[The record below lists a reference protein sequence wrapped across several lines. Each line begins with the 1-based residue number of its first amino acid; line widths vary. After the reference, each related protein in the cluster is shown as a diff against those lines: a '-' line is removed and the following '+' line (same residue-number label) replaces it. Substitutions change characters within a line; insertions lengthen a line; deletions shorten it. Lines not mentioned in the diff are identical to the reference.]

1 MDECLVD
8 GERVVPQPGGF
19 YGGGSPRTWSGFQ
32 GNAREQRLVMDEGY
46 IELVLSTVEQI
57 PRGQVASY
65 GDIAELV
72 GVAGP
77 RLVGRVSLH
86 GSGVPWWRV
95 VRADGRPVRGLE
107 EQALELLR
115 RDGTPLRDG
124 RVDMRAARMSARR
137 PIRTP
142 DCTRWRSAPAKG

>member
-1 MDECLVD
+1 
-8 GERVVPQPGGF
+8 
-19 YGGGSPRTWSGFQ
+19 
-32 GNAREQRLVMDEGY
+32 VMDEGY
-46 IELVLSTVEQI
+46 IELVLSAVEQI

-77 RLVGRVSLH
+77 RLVGRVMSLH
-86 GSGVPWWRV
+86 GAAVPWWRV
-95 VRADGRPVRGLE
+95 VRADGRPVHGLE

-124 RVDMRAARMSARR
+124 RVDMRAARVHPS
-137 PIRTP
+137 TDP
-142 DCTRWRSAPAKG
+142 DTQP

>member
-1 MDECLVD
+1 
-8 GERVVPQPGGF
+8 
-19 YGGGSPRTWSGFQ
+19 
-32 GNAREQRLVMDEGY
+32 MDEGY

-77 RLVGRVSLH
+77 RLVGRVMSLH

-107 EQALELLR
+107 EQALKLLR

-124 RVDMRAARMSARR
+124 RVDMRAARMRPSADPDAGLYPWRR
-137 PIRTP
+137 
-142 DCTRWRSAPAKG
+142 G

>member
-1 MDECLVD
+1 
-8 GERVVPQPGGF
+8 
-19 YGGGSPRTWSGFQ
+19 
-32 GNAREQRLVMDEGY
+32 MDEGY

-57 PRGQVASY
+57 PAGQVASY

-72 GVAGP
+72 GIGGP
-77 RLVGRVSLH
+77 RLVGRVMSLH

-115 RDGTPLRDG
+115 RDGTPLHDD
-124 RVDMRAARMSARR
+124 RVDMRAARMRPSADPDTR
-137 PIRTP
+137 P
-142 DCTRWRSAPAKG
+142 APGAVPTNG